1 MRTILIPTDFSE
13 NAGDAL
19 AYALALIGNSNAKL
33 HIINVVDPNLPAAE
47 PLPGKN
53 LPFEEELQNARSA
66 MEALYKFSTL
76 PSSGV
81 DRSHIQITTEVVV
94 GTVAASLKAEAKAV
108 GADLIIMGTQGTRHS
123 FVQKTLGTISTSAIR
138 DAPCPV
144 ILVPRGYEYQ
154 PIKTVLFCT
163 NLNHGDPY
171 ELWRAT
177 ELLQP
182 HVAVVRCLHVLKN
195 AADKNDA
202 QLETFAKYMVEHSPS
217 IQTIFNIEV
226 NKDTEAAIAEYAD
239 TYDVE
244 LVIMHRT
251 QQPFWNRL
259 LEPSYTKKM
268 ASLLEIPLMV
278 MNS

>member
-1 MRTILIPTDFSE
+1 MKTILIPTDFSE

-33 HIINVVDPNLPAAE
+33 HIINVVDPSMPMAE

-53 LPFEEELQNARSA
+53 LPFEDELQNAQRA
-66 MEALYKFSTL
+66 MEALRLLSTL
-76 PSSGV
+76 PASGI
-81 DRSHIQITTEVVV
+81 DRSHIQITTQVVV
-94 GTVAASLKAEAKAV
+94 GTVAASIKAEAKVVA
-108 GADLIIMGTQGTRHS
+108 ANLIVMGTQGTQHN
-123 FVQKTLGTISTSAIR
+123 FVQKTLGTVSTSTLN

-144 ILVPRGYEYQ
+144 ILIPRGYQYK
-154 PIKTVLFCT
+154 PIKTVLFST
-163 NLNHGDPY
+163 GLNHSDPY

-182 HVAVVRCLHVLKN
+182 HIAVVRCLHVLKN
-195 AADKNDA
+195 EADRDDV

-226 NKDTEAAIAEYAD
+226 NEDTEAAIADYANA
-239 TYDVE
+239 YDVE

-251 QQPFWNRL
+251 QQPFWSRL
-259 LEPSYTKKM
+259 LEPSHTKKM
-268 ASLLEIPLMV
+268 ASLLEIPLLV